1 MYVTH
6 FLFLLDRNMSRPAR
20 PKMQKQITHVFLLL
34 IPKTHNP
41 RYKYEASIYCMFSCI
56 QAFLIPPNPNL
67 VMNLLTDLNLHLSIL
82 FCRHIVYRASFSQFK
97 VTNKQSKAQKLI
109 FYYFFLLKKVGC
121 KEGKKKSLKN
131 QQRENRKKSLKKRE
145 SRWLYTIIN
154 SFLQE
159 IDFVF

>member
-6 FLFLLDRNMSRPAR
+6 VLFLLDRNMSRPAR

-41 RYKYEASIYCMFSCI
+41 WYKYEASIYCMFSCT
-56 QAFLIPPNPNL
+56 QAFLTPPNPSL
-67 VMNLLTDLNLHLSIL
+67 AMNLLTDLNLCLSIL
-82 FCRHIVYRASFSQFK
+82 FCRHTVYRASFSQFR

-121 KEGKKKSLKN
+121 KEEGKKNKNKNLKT
-131 QQRENRKKSLKKRE
+131 QQRENRKKS
-145 SRWLYTIIN
+145 
-154 SFLQE
+154 F
-159 IDFVF
+159 